1 MYTFIFVSPILLFS
15 FTILTLHINQYQ
27 GGSTME
33 LKSIKSEKDVKTLLF
48 EEMEKS
54 KITKSI
60 IMLSRNRFKEFIER
74 NDVKKDLYVCGRFS
88 SIDDI
93 KYYIYENEHIVTCK
107 CYGLITFTIVA
118 GVVMVEDFDYFGYP
132 NGMEET
138 KEIHFI
144 E

>member
-1 MYTFIFVSPILLFS
+1 
-15 FTILTLHINQYQ
+15 
-27 GGSTME
+27 ME
-33 LKSIKSEKDVKTLLF
+33 LKPIKSEKDVKTLLF

-60 IMLSRNRFKEFIER
+60 IMLSRNRFKEFVER
-74 NDVKKDLYVCGRFS
+74 NDVKIDLYECGRFS

-93 KYYIYENEHIVTCK
+93 KYYIYENEHIASCK